1 LTRPSFD
8 HAQRVKTFAN
18 IKKYQYFGMKRILM
32 ILVYNAQTLTKLLPA
47 KQPFPIMIKKTT
59 ILVIEGRHAE
69 IPSFA
74 ADLQKKGFDVE
85 IAQNGSQAV
94 ARLKEVNPNVTVVNA
109 ASLRSTGLRICQSL
123 REKDPKLPVI
133 LILATENGMEKDTAD
148 AVLILPFT
156 VQKLVN
162 RIKPLLPGEGK
173 NVLHVGS
180 IRLDAEH
187 RRVRSLGKSTKLT
200 PRLITLLQ
208 ILMEHHGEVV
218 EREAL
223 FKKVWE
229 TNYTGDTRTLD
240 VHISWLRRA
249 IELDPEHPKFLK
261 TIRGVGYR
269 LDV

>member
-1 LTRPSFD
+1 
-8 HAQRVKTFAN
+8 
-18 IKKYQYFGMKRILM
+18 MKQ
-32 ILVYNAQTLTKLLPA
+32 A
-47 KQPFPIMIKKTT
+47 T

-74 ADLQKKGFDVE
+74 TDLQKKGFD
-85 IAQNGSQAV
+85 IRSFQNGSQAV
-94 ARLKEVNPNVTVVNA
+94 TKIKQSNPSLVVINA
-109 ASLRSTGLRICQSL
+109 ASLRSTGIRICLSV
-123 REKDPKLPVI
+123 RKKDPKLPII
-133 LILATENGMEKDTAD
+133 LILENERPVDKDLAD
-148 AVLILPFT
+148 SVLALPFT

-162 RIKPLLPGEGK
+162 RIKALLPSDGK
-173 NVLHVGS
+173 NIITAGP
-180 IRLDAEH
+180 IQLDLDH
-187 RRVRSLGKSTKLT
+187 KRVRCLGKNAKLT
-200 PRLITLLQ
+200 PRLITLLH
-208 ILMEHHGEVV
+208 ILMDKHGEVV

-249 IELDPEHPKFLK
+249 IELDPNNPKFLK

>member
-1 LTRPSFD
+1 M
-8 HAQRVKTFAN
+8 
-18 IKKYQYFGMKRILM
+18 KK
-32 ILVYNAQTLTKLLPA
+32 ATL
-47 KQPFPIMIKKTT
+47 
-59 ILVIEGRHAE
+59 LVIEGRHAE

-74 ADLQKKGFDVE
+74 ADLQKKGFDVVS
-85 IAQNGSQAV
+85 AQNGSEAV
-94 ARLKEVNPNVTVVNA
+94 SKLKQTNPIVIVNA
-109 ASLRSTGLRICQSL
+109 PSLRSTGIRICLSL
-123 REKDPKLPVI
+123 RKKDAKIPII
-133 LILATENGMEKDTAD
+133 LIVENEKPIDKDLADSIL
-148 AVLILPFT
+148 VLPFT

-162 RIKPLLPGEGK
+162 RVKALMPGDGN
-173 NVLHVGS
+173 NVVSVGP
-180 IRLDAEH
+180 IRLDLEN
-187 RRVRSLGKSTKLT
+187 RRVRSLGKNTKLT

-208 ILMEHHGEVV
+208 ILMDKHGEVV

-249 IELDPEHPKFLK
+249 IELDPDNPKFLK

>member
-1 LTRPSFD
+1 
-8 HAQRVKTFAN
+8 
-18 IKKYQYFGMKRILM
+18 M
-32 ILVYNAQTLTKLLPA
+32 
-47 KQPFPIMIKKTT
+47 KKTT
-59 ILVIEGRHAE
+59 LLVIEGRHAE

-74 ADLQKKGFDVE
+74 NDLQKKGFDVVLV
-85 IAQNGSQAV
+85 QNGSEALSKLKQFSPSMAV
-94 ARLKEVNPNVTVVNA
+94 INA
-109 ASLRSTGLRICQSL
+109 ASLRSTGIRICLSL
-123 REKDPKLPVI
+123 RKKDAKIPII
-133 LILATENGMEKDTAD
+133 LILEKEKSVDKDLAD
-148 AVLILPFT
+148 AVLALPFT

-162 RIKPLLPGEGK
+162 RIKALMPGDGN
-173 NVLHVGS
+173 NVVSAGP
-180 IRLDAEH
+180 IRLDLENK
-187 RRVRSLGKSTKLT
+187 RVRSLGKNTKLT

-208 ILMEHHGEVV
+208 ILMDKHGEVV

-249 IELDPEHPKFLK
+249 IELDPDNPKFLK

>member
-1 LTRPSFD
+1 M
-8 HAQRVKTFAN
+8 
-18 IKKYQYFGMKRILM
+18 KK
-32 ILVYNAQTLTKLLPA
+32 ATLLL
-47 KQPFPIMIKKTT
+47 
-59 ILVIEGRHAE
+59 IEGRHAE

-74 ADLQKKGFDVE
+74 SDLQKKGFDVVS
-85 IAQNGSQAV
+85 AQNGSEAV
-94 ARLKEVNPNVTVVNA
+94 SKLKQTNPSLVIVNA
-109 ASLRSTGLRICQSL
+109 PSLRSTGIRICLAL
-123 REKDPKLPVI
+123 RKKDAKIPII
-133 LILATENGMEKDTAD
+133 LIVDKAKAVDGDLADS
-148 AVLILPFT
+148 VLVLPFT

-162 RIKPLLPGEGK
+162 RTKALMPGDGN
-173 NVLHVGS
+173 NVLSLGP
-180 IRLDAEH
+180 IRLDVEN
-187 RRVRSLGKSTKLT
+187 RRVKALGKNTKLT

-208 ILMEHHGEVV
+208 ILMDKHGEVV

-249 IELDPEHPKFLK
+249 IELDPDNPKFLK

>member
-1 LTRPSFD
+1 M
-8 HAQRVKTFAN
+8 
-18 IKKYQYFGMKRILM
+18 KK
-32 ILVYNAQTLTKLLPA
+32 ATL
-47 KQPFPIMIKKTT
+47 
-59 ILVIEGRHAE
+59 LVIEGRHAE

-74 ADLQKKGFDVE
+74 PDLQKKGFDVVS
-85 IAQNGSQAV
+85 AQNGSEAV
-94 ARLKEVNPNVTVVNA
+94 AKLKQSDPIVIVNA
-109 ASLRSTGLRICQSL
+109 PSLRSTGSRICLSL
-123 REKDPKLPVI
+123 RKKDPKVPII
-133 LILATENGMEKDTAD
+133 LIVENDKALDKSLADSTL
-148 AVLILPFT
+148 VLPFT

-162 RIKPLLPGEGK
+162 RIKALMPGDGN
-173 NVLHVGS
+173 NVVSVGP
-180 IRLDAEH
+180 IRLDLEN
-187 RRVRSLGKSTKLT
+187 RRVRSLGKNTKLT

-208 ILMEHHGEVV
+208 ILMDKHGEVV

-249 IELDPEHPKFLK
+249 IELDPDNPKFLK